1 MDVRNYSLSC
11 TIQVDILLFY
21 HSVPWSFLLLKC
33 HEYCCAKNSTDGNLR
48 RGSGDDIILLP
59 KSSLPVLYKPLRT
72 ILYGD
77 NQSFAHKETGT
88 SSRSMDHCGVMEPYW
103 LANKV
108 QLHVRLK
115 ITISNVCSSNI
126 LAGGFMAVQYYF
138 LSSSSTVL
146 LYATDNKSSECGLR
160 KANQGRFK

>member
-1 MDVRNYSLSC
+1 MNTVARKTARTAIYEGGRVTISFCYQKVPCLYCTNPYERYSMV
-11 TIQVDILLFY
+11 TINRLL
-21 HSVPWSFLLLKC
+21 
-33 HEYCCAKNSTDGNLR
+33 TR
-48 RGSGDDIILLP
+48 RQEL
-59 KSSLPVLYKPLRT
+59 
-72 ILYGD
+72 
-77 NQSFAHKETGT
+77 

-115 ITISNVCSSNI
+115 ITISHVCSSNI